1 MSLFNNQ
8 SQSQSQTQGGGLFGA
23 PQQNTSISGANNNNK
38 SGGLFG
44 NSSNP
49 TNISFGANNTTGGNS
64 LFGANT
70 SSNQLTFGPN
80 NSGNNQN
87 NQQGSLFSFNNK
99 GNQSNNLFGSGNQ
112 STNLFGQ
119 NNTQNA
125 NNQQNQ
131 NTSSIFGNLS
141 GINAN
146 NNQNNNPQQNNFFNQ
161 NRQNYIDINN
171 PKNRHDLE
179 EYKQILENV
188 SNCSDPAHQENM
200 FKDYLY
206 MPIPKGIQPSDVNN
220 YRPYTIVEGQQKIV
234 NDYNIWEK
242 ASKNNVDPNKYFPIQ
257 ISSVDALL
265 NRYKNLE
272 KGILQSI
279 AKTVETQKSLEKINK
294 KVDDEMNSKISEIKN
309 CHTRLDKL
317 QLGLS
322 SKVAQYNYLLGTAK
336 ENVNDTQQIK
346 DNIKKTNDSINK
358 NNMIEVSDKI
368 KKCSIEEIPGET
380 KNYIKE
386 LNKDKINYM
395 FDALVEIQNMMNVVN
410 TNNKRNLNIVNG
422 MNKEIERILK
432 KNQI

>member
-112 STNLFGQ
+112 SANLFGQ

-141 GINAN
+141 GINAT

-346 DNIKKTNDSINK
+346 DNIKKTNDNINK

-368 KKCSIEEIPGET
+368 KKCSVEEIPGET

>member
-23 PQQNTSISGANNNNK
+23 PQQNSSILGANNNNK

-112 STNLFGQ
+112 SANLFGQ

-141 GINAN
+141 GINAS